1 MNKLKESIINRHSVR
16 AYSDKHIEDAKVAE
30 LQDIILKYNAAS
42 GLNMQL
48 ITDEPEAFNC
58 FLAHYGKF
66 RGVRNY
72 VAMVGPKD
80 QKEACGYYGERIVL
94 AAQAMGLNTCWVGLS
109 YKKVKQRYTIG
120 NDEKLHLLIA
130 IGYGTSQGVS
140 HRSKSVADVTICKEE
155 MPDWFKAGVEAALL
169 APTAMNQQKFRFELI
184 GTKVKATTF
193 PGFYTK
199 IDLGIA
205 KCHFEIGAEVDKS
218 IWL

>member
-72 VAMVGPKD
+72 IAMVGPKD
-80 QKEACGYYGERIVL
+80 QKEACGY
-94 AAQAMGLNTCWVGLS
+94 C
-109 YKKVKQRYTIG
+109 
-120 NDEKLHLLIA
+120 
-130 IGYGTSQGVS
+130 
-140 HRSKSVADVTICKEE
+140 HRKHRR
-155 MPDWFKAGVEAALL
+155 
-169 APTAMNQQKFRFELI
+169 QQYL
-184 GTKVKATTF
+184 
-193 PGFYTK
+193 
-199 IDLGIA
+199 
-205 KCHFEIGAEVDKS
+205 
-218 IWL
+218 